1 MPLGINSLLEKI
13 ISDLDT
19 KKKKKQK
26 RNRKWA
32 HAIKNISASYTTTE
46 KVKMLRDVLQ

>member
-13 ISDLDT
+13 ISDLHT

-26 RNRKWA
+26 RNRIWA
-32 HAIKNISASYTTTE
+32 HTKKNISASYTTTQ
-46 KVKMLRDVLQ
+46 KVKILCDLLQ